1 MQFNDTK
8 HLILKEDDII
18 GVLETDDVKDMK
30 PLNDRVL
37 IKVAEAEDKTAG
49 GLILT
54 ETTKEKPSI
63 GTVVAVG
70 PGPLDDEGK
79 RQPLSVSAGSTVMY
93 SKYAGSEF
101 KGADGTN
108 YIVLRVS
115 DVMAVLS

>member
-1 MQFNDTK
+1 IGAEVVYSKYAGTEVQFNDTK

-63 GTVVAVG
+63 GTPCYCYSIAVN
-70 PGPLDDEGK
+70 LDCWAICKD
-79 RQPLSVSAGSTVMY
+79 LCMY
-93 SKYAGSEF
+93 
-101 KGADGTN
+101 
-108 YIVLRVS
+108 
-115 DVMAVLS
+115 